1 LVRKLFFKN
10 ENQYFFVLIDNE
22 KTFTEILFYGEES
35 SLFIWNMV
43 TFLFIDFLAGNYIL
57 AAIITYL
64 LNSVSVYL

>member
-35 SLFIWNMV
+35 SLLFGIWLHFFLLIFLLEI
-43 TFLFIDFLAGNYIL
+43 TF
-57 AAIITYL
+57 
-64 LNSVSVYL
+64 